1 MSVDRFRVTEE
12 HIKLIRNI
20 NIKKESKYP
29 EIDVEFLFGGDNLY
43 DDVNLILNGKTG
55 DIKADDGFSDAV
67 SGYEPEQIE
76 LFDKLISE
84 LSTALNI
91 ILYCGS
97 FEPGDYI
104 KRHGDVNWIRN

>member
-29 EIDVEFLFGGDNLY
+29 EIDVEQLFGGDNLY
-43 DDVNLILNGKTG
+43 DDINLILYGKTS
-55 DIKADDGFSDAV
+55 DIKPDDGFSDAII
-67 SGYEPEQIE
+67 GYDQDKIE

-84 LSTALNI
+84 LNTALNI
-91 ILYCGS
+91 VLYCGS

-104 KRHGDVNWIRN
+104 KRHGDINWMRI

>member
-43 DDVNLILNGKTG
+43 DDINLILNGKTG
-55 DIKADDGFSDAV
+55 DIKPDDGFSDV
-67 SGYEPEQIE
+67 VLGYEPEQIE

-91 ILYCGS
+91 VLYCGS
-97 FEPGDYI
+97 FEPGEYI
-104 KRHGDVNWIRN
+104 KRHGDINWVRI